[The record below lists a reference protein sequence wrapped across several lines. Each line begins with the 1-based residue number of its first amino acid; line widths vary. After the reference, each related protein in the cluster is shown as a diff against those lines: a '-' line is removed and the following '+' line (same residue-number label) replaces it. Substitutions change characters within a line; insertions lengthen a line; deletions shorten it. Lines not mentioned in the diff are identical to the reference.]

1 MKIFRNILLFLFM
14 GANTFAATW
23 CVPDSLS
30 TIQAAIDTAQ
40 SGDTVLVS
48 NPYQNKGA
56 IEIIGK
62 KIALL
67 SKGYIGN
74 PATYNIATGAAL
86 YDTTNSLPLLKISN
100 ADSCM
105 VKGFLLDQNGSENGG
120 GVLIENSQHVV
131 LHGIYF
137 KGNCLVLNNATV
149 LDTNTTYYN
158 FSSGDSATISLV
170 NSTLHCANS
179 VWKNNESISLLNMDQ
194 SSDLTAQNLAVYG
207 NTCSSSAYDINASTV
222 DFNFITSYG
231 NTFVSPAWALNSAY
245 VFISNSILEFA
256 PPIDIVQIDICY
268 SAVPGDYPGTGNLS
282 LDPYI
287 DTTTTY
293 PALSES
299 SPCISAAD
307 PDTSGIPR
315 LDILGQIRPNPEWAP
330 PDMGAYESSRHVLLN
345 EAHHYWIS
353 MAGDD
358 TWGNGNLDNP
368 FATLQAAIEYSSSS
382 DTLIFQPGNYRACA
396 EINNKS
402 LTISSPY
409 LFNRDSSY
417 VDSVILYPD
426 SGIIAPVII
435 ARDVD
440 SLEISGL
447 SFKEGRGRYFY
458 NNYTLGGALYCENS
472 GCDLENVVF
481 EDNQA
486 DYSGGALYASGSTL
500 NLDHVDF
507 NNNRAYLGGALS
519 LSSSTATLAHINI
532 NNNIASSGGGIYTE
546 NSTKLIGFYTQISNN
561 IANSDSLIL
570 NLLKPSSVS
579 QYGGGLYAVNSDIR
593 LHNTLIDHNFAK
605 NKGGGIALR
614 SSKIFFV
621 QSTLA
626 DNNSSTDSSAIF
638 YINETSE
645 PSLILNSILWNS
657 GEFELELENTDI
669 EITNSVLGGALM
681 EILLSGNENDIQL
694 LNVIDSDPLLDVN
707 HSLSFGSPAIDQG
720 VVSYELGDNYLI
732 NYTPSQYSGT
742 APDLGYNGASPEIYF
757 DLELIETSIFDH
769 PESYSLLR
777 AFPNPFNPSTTLEF
791 TLEQF
796 GDTEISIYNIRGQLM
811 QTLLQREL
819 LPGTYSFTYNA
830 AHLSTGM
837 YICQLK
843 QDGLPLST
851 QKLVLV
857 K

>member
-1 MKIFRNILLFLFM
+1 
-14 GANTFAATW
+14 
-23 CVPDSLS
+23 
-30 TIQAAIDTAQ
+30 
-40 SGDTVLVS
+40 
-48 NPYQNKGA
+48 
-56 IEIIGK
+56 
-62 KIALL
+62 
-67 SKGYIGN
+67 
-74 PATYNIATGAAL
+74 
-86 YDTTNSLPLLKISN
+86 
-100 ADSCM
+100 
-105 VKGFLLDQNGSENGG
+105 
-120 GVLIENSQHVV
+120 
-131 LHGIYF
+131 
-137 KGNCLVLNNATV
+137 
-149 LDTNTTYYN
+149 
-158 FSSGDSATISLV
+158 
-170 NSTLHCANS
+170 
-179 VWKNNESISLLNMDQ
+179 
-194 SSDLTAQNLAVYG
+194 
-207 NTCSSSAYDINASTV
+207 
-222 DFNFITSYG
+222 
-231 NTFVSPAWALNSAY
+231 
-245 VFISNSILEFA
+245 
-256 PPIDIVQIDICY
+256 
-268 SAVPGDYPGTGNLS
+268 
-282 LDPYI
+282 
-287 DTTTTY
+287 
-293 PALSES
+293 
-299 SPCISAAD
+299 
-307 PDTSGIPR
+307 
-315 LDILGQIRPNPEWAP
+315 
-330 PDMGAYESSRHVLLN
+330 
-345 EAHHYWIS
+345 
-353 MAGDD
+353 
-358 TWGNGNLDNP
+358 
-368 FATLQAAIEYSSSS
+368 
-382 DTLIFQPGNYRACA
+382 
-396 EINNKS
+396 
-402 LTISSPY
+402 
-409 LFNRDSSY
+409 
-417 VDSVILYPD
+417 
-426 SGIIAPVII
+426 
-435 ARDVD
+435 
-440 SLEISGL
+440 
-447 SFKEGRGRYFY
+447 
-458 NNYTLGGALYCENS
+458 
-472 GCDLENVVF
+472 
-481 EDNQA
+481 
-486 DYSGGALYASGSTL
+486 
-500 NLDHVDF
+500 
-507 NNNRAYLGGALS
+507 
-519 LSSSTATLAHINI
+519 
-532 NNNIASSGGGIYTE
+532 
-546 NSTKLIGFYTQISNN
+546 
-561 IANSDSLIL
+561 
-570 NLLKPSSVS
+570 LKPSSVS

>member
-1 MKIFRNILLFLFM
+1 MFLFV
-14 GANTFAATW
+14 GVNAFAATW

-56 IEIIGK
+56 VEIIGK

-67 SKGYIGN
+67 SKSYIGN

-86 YDTTNSLPLLKISN
+86 YDTINSLPLLKISD
-100 ADSCM
+100 ADSST
-105 VKGFLLDQNGSENGG
+105 VRGFLLDQSDMGNGG
-120 GVLIENSQHVV
+120 GVLIENSQYVIF
-131 LHGIYF
+131 HGIYF
-137 KGNCLVLNNATV
+137 KGNCLMLNNTTV
-149 LDTNTTYYN
+149 LDTNTLHYN
-158 FSSGDSATISLV
+158 YSSDDSATISLV
-170 NSTLHCANS
+170 NSTLHCTNS

-222 DFNFITSYG
+222 KFNFITSFG
-231 NTFVSPAWALNSAY
+231 NTFVSPAWVLNSAY

-256 PPIDIVQIDICY
+256 PPVDMVQIDIRY
-268 SAVPGDYPGTGNLS
+268 SAVPGDYPGTSNLS

-315 LDILGQIRPNPEWAP
+315 LDILGQARPNPEWAP

-353 MAGDD
+353 MVGDD
-358 TWGNGNLDNP
+358 TWGNGHIDNP
-368 FATLQAAIEYSSSS
+368 FATLQAAIDYSNSS
-382 DTLIFQPGNYRACA
+382 DTLVFQPGNYRSCA

-402 LTISSPY
+402 LTLSSPY
-409 LFNRDSSY
+409 LFNGDSSY
-417 VDSVILYPD
+417 VDSVVLYPD

-435 ARDVD
+435 VRDVD
-440 SLEISGL
+440 SLKISGL
-447 SFKEGRGRYFY
+447 SFKEGKGRSFY
-458 NNYTLGGALYCENS
+458 NNYSLGGAIYFENS
-472 GCDLENVVF
+472 GCDLENIIF
-481 EDNQA
+481 EGNQA
-486 DYSGGALYASGSTL
+486 DFSGGALYASGSTL
-500 NLDHVDF
+500 NINHVQF
-507 NNNRAYLGGALS
+507 NNNRAYFGGALS
-519 LSSSTATLAHINI
+519 LSSSTALLAHINI
-532 NNNIASSGGGIYTE
+532 NNNIASSGGGIYAE
-546 NSTKLIGFYTQISNN
+546 NNTKLIAYYTRISNN
-561 IANSDSLIL
+561 IANSDSLDAH
-570 NLLKPSSVS
+570 LLKPQSVS

-593 LHNTLIDHNFAK
+593 LHNTLIDQNYSQ
-605 NKGGGIALR
+605 NKGAGIALR
-614 SSKIFFV
+614 SSKIYFV

-626 DNNSSTDSSAIF
+626 DNGSGADSSAIF

-669 EITNSVLGGALM
+669 EISNSVLGGALAK
-681 EILLSGNENDIQL
+681 ILDRGNENDIQL
-694 LNVIDSDPLLDVN
+694 LSVIDSDPIFDVN
-707 HSLSFGSPAIDQG
+707 YSLSLGSPAIDQG
-720 VVSYELGDNYLI
+720 VVNYELGDNYLI
-732 NYTPSQYSGT
+732 NYAPSQYSGS
-742 APDLGYNGASPEIYF
+742 APNLGYNGAAPEIYF
-757 DLELIETSIFDH
+757 ELELIETSIFDL
-769 PESYSLLR
+769 PETYSLLR
-777 AFPNPFNPSTTLEF
+777 AFPNPFNLSTTLEF
-791 TLEQF
+791 TLEKF

-811 QTLLQREL
+811 QTLIQREL
-819 LPGTYSFTYNA
+819 LPGTYSLVYNA
-830 AHLSTGM
+830 AHLSTGV

-843 QDGLPLST
+843 QDGLPLSA
-851 QKLVLV
+851 QKLLLV